1 MNVAE
6 LLDGLTDN
14 LLDNNATEIKGIA
27 LDSRKIKKDFIFLAV
42 AGAIEHGLVYAKQAV
57 ENGAFAIIY
66 DARNSEQF
74 AFHQFNCYL
83 VKVEGLSLKLGSIAD
98 QFYHSPSRALDVI
111 GITGTNGKTTCSQF
125 LAQLIPDSG
134 VIGTLGW
141 GASGELTKMLNTTP
155 DALGVQQILADL
167 LALKKKTV
175 VMEVSSHGLEQGRV
189 NAVFF
194 KGAVFTNL
202 SRDHLDY
209 HGSMDA
215 YLKAKLALFK
225 RPELQFVVVNT
236 DDAKSKQF
244 LEIAHSKV
252 KHWAFSATGRK
263 SELAENI
270 AAEDVRYSLEGIE
283 FFVCWKQQ
291 RVFVQTRMVGDFNLE
306 NILAVICVLLAQGDS
321 LDLVARKIGEL
332 TPVAGRMECF
342 GGDNSPFVIVDYAHT
357 PGALEKV
364 LQGLRK
370 YCSQK
375 LWLIF
380 GCGGDR
386 DKGKRSQMGA
396 VAEQFADK
404 VIITD
409 DNPRLER
416 PGQIISDIVCGFVGH
431 EYEIIKNR
439 KKAIQS
445 VINRADKSD
454 CIVIAGKG
462 HENYQDIQGVKYEFS
477 DQIVAQQALLGI
489 VG

>member
-1 MNVAE
+1 MNVVE
-6 LLDGLTDN
+6 LLDGLIDN

-27 LDSRKIKKDFIFLAV
+27 LDSRKIKKDFVFIAV
-42 AGAIEHGLVYAKQAV
+42 AGAVEHGLVYAKQAV

-66 DARNSEQF
+66 EACNSEQF
-74 AFHQFNCYL
+74 ALQQFNCYL
-83 VKVEGLSLKLGSIAD
+83 VKVDGLSLKLGGIAD

-111 GITGTNGKTTCSQF
+111 GVTGTNGKTTCSQF

-141 GASGELTKMLNTTP
+141 GKSGELTKTLNTTP
-155 DALGVQQILADL
+155 DALDVQKILADL

-189 NAVFF
+189 NAVNF

-215 YLKAKLALFK
+215 YLEAKLALFK

-236 DDAKSKQF
+236 DDVKSKQF
-244 LEIAHSKV
+244 LEITHSKV

-270 AAEDVRYSLEGIE
+270 VAEDVRYSLEGIE
-283 FFVCWKQQ
+283 FFACWKQQ
-291 RVFVQTRMVGDFNLE
+291 RIFVQTKIVGDFNLE

-321 LDLVARKIGEL
+321 LDLVTRKIGKL
-332 TPVAGRMECF
+332 IPVVGRMECF
-342 GGDNSPFVIVDYAHT
+342 GGDDSPFVIVDYAHT
-357 PGALEKV
+357 PNALETV
-364 LQGLRK
+364 LLGLRK

-409 DNPRLER
+409 DNPRLESSE
-416 PGQIISDIVCGFVGH
+416 QIISDIVCGFIGH
-431 EYEIIKNR
+431 DYEVIKNR
-439 KKAIQS
+439 EKAIQS

-462 HENYQDIQGVKYEFS
+462 HENYQDIHGVKYEFS
-477 DQIVAQQALLGI
+477 DQVIVHQSLLGI